1 VRLCGFHKK
10 GNLVLAALVLSFPT
24 CDADTAGVG
33 GNSKIA
39 HVERSPND
47 GAPKDSIAG
56 RWCMREN
63 VVKKVEESHQLASSC
78 GTNTL
83 RGQVDVPHRQPG
95 LLLRSGVQ
103 HPQHLPL

>member
-1 VRLCGFHKK
+1 
-10 GNLVLAALVLSFPT
+10 
-24 CDADTAGVG
+24 
-33 GNSKIA
+33 
-39 HVERSPND
+39 
-47 GAPKDSIAG
+47 
-56 RWCMREN
+56 MREN
-63 VVKKVEESHQLASSC
+63 VVKKVEESHQLASSG